1 MRRSHHA
8 LTKSVYHECANC
20 GELKRHHHV
29 CGHCGHYDGRHTVV
43 NRKAET
49 A

>member
-8 LTKSVYHECANC
+8 LTKSVYHECSNC

-29 CGHCGHYDGRHTVV
+29 CGHCGHYDGRHAVV